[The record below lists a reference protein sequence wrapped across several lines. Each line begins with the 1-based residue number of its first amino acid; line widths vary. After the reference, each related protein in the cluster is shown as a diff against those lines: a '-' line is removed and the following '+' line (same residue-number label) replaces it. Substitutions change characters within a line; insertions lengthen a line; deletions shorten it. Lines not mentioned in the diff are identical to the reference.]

1 MNWLTLEQIKA
12 QCRIGSD
19 YTDEDSLLTSYG
31 NSAESTILNL
41 LNRSYYDLIEQYG
54 AIPQDI
60 INASLMLVDVWY
72 QHRSPVESITMSIV
86 PYTFD
91 ILIKPYMRLA
101 DPNNDGVPLQFTNL
115 GCDVKIV
122 FNVELPNNKS
132 LLDVDFTGAVIN
144 TNVKDAKK
152 DFLKTDCYPCN
163 GGKDL
168 CYMFNSDYLGI
179 GRYMIKLEVHVPDDD
194 YPVGYSKEIVKIDP
208 HIYVKG

>member
-1 MNWLTLEQIKA
+1 MKWLTLEQIKA
-12 QCRIGSD
+12 QCRIESD
-19 YTDEDSLLTSYG
+19 FTDEDLLLTSYG
-31 NSAESTILNL
+31 NSAEGTILNL

-101 DPNNDGVPLQFTNL
+101 EPNSDGVPLQFTNL
-115 GCDVKIV
+115 GSDVKIV
-122 FNVELPNNKS
+122 FNVDLPNNMT
-132 LLDVDFTGAVIN
+132 LIDVDFTGSVIN
-144 TNVKDAKK
+144 TFEKNAKE
-152 DFLKTDCYPCN
+152 DFSKAECYLCN
-163 GGKDL
+163 GGRDY
-168 CYMFNSDYLGI
+168 CFMFNSSDLGI
-179 GRYMIKLEVHVPDDD
+179 GRYIMKLEVHVPDDD
-194 YPVGYSKEIVKIDP
+194 YPAGYSKEIVKIDP